1 MADPSAM
8 DVSLERVWVFD
19 EPPPR
24 SASRAALCAAHTH
37 DEATSVEALITA
49 ASLDERQR
57 RRIEARAREL
67 VRAARERAR
76 RRGGGLEA
84 FLREYDLSSQEG
96 VILMCLAEALL
107 RIPDAAT
114 ADRLIRDKLAE
125 ARWEEHLGQSESLLV
140 KAATFGLMLTG
151 RLVRL
156 DTEAAANLGEL
167 LGRLVARS
175 GEPAIRAALREAMR
189 ILAQQF
195 VMGRTIEEALARARS
210 KDGRRWRYSF
220 DMLGEAALTARD
232 AERYFERYAHAIAA
246 VAAWAPRSADVFA
259 APGVSVKLSA
269 LHPRFEHAQR
279 TRLLGELVPRLRALA
294 ERACAVGIGLTV
306 DAEESERLEVTL
318 DVFEAVYASESL
330 AGYEGFGI
338 AVQAY
343 QKRAP
348 AVIEELA
355 ALARRHRRRIPL
367 RLVKGAYWD
376 SEIKR
381 AQQQGLDGYPV
392 YTRKVNTDVS
402 YLACTRRVL
411 GLEGEVF
418 YPQFATHN
426 AHTVAAV
433 EELAAAARRCFE
445 FQRLHGMG
453 EALYGALLAQ
463 SPAPP
468 VRVYAPVGTH
478 ADLLPYLV
486 RRLLENGANTSF
498 VNRLE
503 DPEIPIERLV
513 ADPFAQARAFESK
526 SHPRIPLPVD
536 LYGPERRNAR
546 GVNLAN
552 TAALQALA
560 ADLQAAAAR
569 RYQAAPLVAGTPQ
582 AGETRA
588 VTMPADR
595 RQIVGEVVEARAEHV
610 EQAFAIAARAQP
622 DWAQIDVETRADLL
636 VRAADLLEA
645 HRAEFLWLLAAEG
658 GRCLPDAIAELREAV
673 DYCRYYAVQARRLF
687 APTPLPGPTGEANTL
702 SLHGRGVFACI
713 SPWNF
718 PLAIFLGQV
727 TAALAAGNAVVAKPA
742 RQTPLVAMRA
752 VELLLEAGVP
762 PEVLHL
768 LPGSSAV
775 LSEPLLSD
783 PRLGGVVLT
792 GATATAQAVQ
802 ARLAHRPGPLLPFIA
817 ETGGINAMI
826 VDSSALPEQVVTDAL
841 VSAFNSAGQRCS
853 ALRVLFLQEEIAEA
867 VLEMLAGAMA
877 ELRLG
882 DPLRLSTDVGP
893 VIDHAAKVRLEAYV
907 DRLRERS
914 RLIAV
919 APSPR
924 AAEAARHGCFVSP
937 AAFEVTWPS
946 LPHEEV
952 FGPVLHVARF
962 ASAELDRVIDA
973 VNATGFGL
981 TLGVHTRLESTVQR
995 VRRRARVG
1003 NLYVNRN
1010 MIGAVVGVQPF
1021 GGEGLSGTGPKA
1033 GGPHYLLRFA
1043 TERTFTVNTAAVGGN
1058 ASLLSLG
1065 ED

>member
-1 MADPSAM
+1 
-8 DVSLERVWVFD
+8 
-19 EPPPR
+19 
-24 SASRAALCAAHTH
+24 
-37 DEATSVEALITA
+37 
-49 ASLDERQR
+49 
-57 RRIEARAREL
+57 
-67 VRAARERAR
+67 
-76 RRGGGLEA
+76 
-84 FLREYDLSSQEG
+84 
-96 VILMCLAEALL
+96 MCLAEALL
-107 RIPDAAT
+107 RIPDAET

-125 ARWEEHLGQSESLLV
+125 AHWEAHLGQSESLLV
-140 KAATFGLMLTG
+140 NAATFGLMLTG

-156 DTEAAANLGEL
+156 DTQTAASVGER

-195 VMGRTIEEALARARS
+195 VMGRTIEEALARAHE
-210 KDGRRWRYSF
+210 GENRRYRYSF
-220 DMLGEAALTARD
+220 DMLGEAALTAGH
-232 AERYFERYAHAIAA
+232 AERYFEQYARAIKA
-246 VAAWAPRSADVFA
+246 VASYPREAAGVFA

-279 TRLLGELVPRLRALA
+279 TRLLRELEPRLRALA
-294 ERACAVGIGLTV
+294 EQAQAAGIGLTV

-318 DVFEAVYASESL
+318 DVFEAVYASGAL
-330 AGYEGFGI
+330 AGYEGLGI

-343 QKRAP
+343 QKRAM

-355 ALARRHRRRIPL
+355 ALARAHRRRIPL

-392 YTRKVNTDVS
+392 FTRKVNTDVS
-402 YLACTRRVL
+402 YLACARRVL
-411 GLEGEVF
+411 ASPELF

-426 AHTVAAV
+426 AYTVAAV
-433 EELAAAARRCFE
+433 EELAAEAACPDFE

-453 EALYGALLAQ
+453 ESLYAVLLAQ
-463 SPAPP
+463 PTPPA
-468 VRVYAPVGTH
+468 VRVYAPVGAH

-503 DPEIPIERLV
+503 DPEIPIEQLI
-513 ADPFAQARAFESK
+513 ADPVAQARSLETK
-526 SHPRIPLPVD
+526 SHPRIPLPAD

-552 TAALQALA
+552 SMALETLAEALQRA
-560 ADLQAAAAR
+560 ASC
-569 RYQAAPLVAGTPQ
+569 RYWAAPLLAGQPKSG
-582 AGETRA
+582 ATRA
-588 VTMPADR
+588 VTRPADS
-595 RQIVGEVVEARAEHV
+595 RQIVGEVVEAKPEDVA
-610 EQAFAIAARAQP
+610 QAFTLAARAAH
-622 DWAQIDVETRADLL
+622 DWAAAGVERRALL
-636 VRAADLLEA
+636 LERAADLLES
-645 HRAEFLWLLAAEG
+645 RQAEFIWLLAAEG
-658 GRCLPDAIAELREAV
+658 GRCLSDAIAELREAV

-687 APTPLPGPTGEANTL
+687 APIRLPGPTGESNTL

-718 PLAIFLGQV
+718 PLAIFLGQI

-752 VELLLEAGVP
+752 VQVLLEAGVP

-768 LPGSSAV
+768 LPGSSEVIGEA
-775 LSEPLLSD
+775 LLAEPHLA
-783 PRLGGVVLT
+783 GVVLT
-792 GATATAQAVQ
+792 GSTATARAIQAQ
-802 ARLAHRPGPLLPFIA
+802 LARRAGPILPFIA
-817 ETGGINAMI
+817 ETGGVNAMI
-826 VDSSALPEQVVTDAL
+826 ADSSALPEQLVADVL

-853 ALRVLFLQEEIAEA
+853 ALRVLFLQEEIAET
-867 VLEMLAGAMA
+867 VIEMLAGAMA

-893 VIDHAAKVRLEAYV
+893 VIDRAAQERLEAYI
-907 DRLRERS
+907 DSLRRRA
-914 RLIAV
+914 RLIAETP
-919 APSPR
+919 APDG
-924 AAEAARHGCFVSP
+924 EATRHGCFVRP
-937 AAFEVTWPS
+937 IAFEVGREA
-946 LPHEEV
+946 LPCQEI

-962 ASAELDRVIDA
+962 AAGELDRLVDII
-973 VNATGFGL
+973 NATGFGL
-981 TLGVHTRLESTVQR
+981 TLGVHSRLESTIER

-1043 TERTFTVNTAAVGGN
+1043 TERTLTVNTAAVGGN

-1065 ED
+1065 DDDTWT